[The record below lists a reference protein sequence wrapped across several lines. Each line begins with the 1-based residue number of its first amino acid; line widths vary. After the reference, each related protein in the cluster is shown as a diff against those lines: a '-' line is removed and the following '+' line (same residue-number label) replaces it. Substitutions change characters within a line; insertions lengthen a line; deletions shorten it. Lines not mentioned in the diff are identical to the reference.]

1 MAFSSHLEDQ
11 RPDHMILLEYIK
23 MYETIQDKESDLDYL
38 NIQKA
43 EEEAKLSRAQD
54 LCQMDE
60 LAATIG

>member
-1 MAFSSHLEDQ
+1 
-11 RPDHMILLEYIK
+11 MILLEYIK